1 MKLKIWLALF
11 AVFAVLALANPGQNN
26 GATFAVI
33 LLVGVLVYSMPTL
46 TQEEDAQ

>member
-11 AVFAVLALANPGQNN
+11 AVFAVLALANPGHAN
-26 GATFAVI
+26 GGTFAVI

>member
-26 GATFAVI
+26 GGTFAVI
-33 LLVGVLVYSMPTL
+33 LLVGVYSMPTL
-46 TQEEDAQ
+46 AKEEDAQ

>member
-26 GATFAVI
+26 GGTFAVI
-33 LLVGVLVYSMPTL
+33 LLVGVLVYSIPEL
-46 TQEEDAQ
+46 SKEEDAQ